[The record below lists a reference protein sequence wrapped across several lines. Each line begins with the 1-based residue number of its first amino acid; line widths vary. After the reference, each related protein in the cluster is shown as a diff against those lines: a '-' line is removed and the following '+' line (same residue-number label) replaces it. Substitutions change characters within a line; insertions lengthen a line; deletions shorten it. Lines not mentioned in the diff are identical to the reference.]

1 MNTDAKPTFEQR
13 LKQIDSLIGETIGL
27 ITLAQMAANELDKE
41 GTHFELQA
49 GLTAALAAALER
61 AQKIGGLAFPEGHEP
76 V

>member
-1 MNTDAKPTFEQR
+1 MNADARPTFEQR
-13 LKQIDSLIGETIGL
+13 LNQIDTLIGETIGL
-27 ITLAQMAANELDKE
+27 ITLAQRAANELDRE

-61 AQKIGGLAFPEGHEP
+61 AQKVADLAFPAGHEP